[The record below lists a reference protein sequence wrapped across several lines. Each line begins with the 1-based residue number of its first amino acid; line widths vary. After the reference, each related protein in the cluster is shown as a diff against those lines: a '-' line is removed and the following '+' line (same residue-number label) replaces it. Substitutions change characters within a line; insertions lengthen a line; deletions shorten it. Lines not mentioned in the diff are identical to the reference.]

1 MLSCRI
7 FPSKLANNPLLVP
20 LRVGELS
27 PWSVPPGTSGFI
39 FLTRSSE
46 IDPGNPR
53 RKTKPRHPQQNA
65 GGKNGVG
72 HWVPNNWRI
81 LGTGEKHDVELL
93 LDFFILLLAHFLMSY
108 LNAMGYGYL
117 NRILSKTYMFFLK
130 KNGAKNLGY
139 NEGMWL
145 IT

>member
-1 MLSCRI
+1 M
-7 FPSKLANNPLLVP
+7 VP
-20 LRVGELS
+20 LRVGELF

-93 LDFFILLLAHFLMSY
+93 LDFFILLLAHFQMSY
-108 LNAMGYGYL
+108 INAMGYGYL
-117 NRILSKTYMFFLK
+117 NGILSKTKKCVLK
-130 KNGAKNLGY
+130 KKRGQEPG
-139 NEGMWL
+139 
-145 IT
+145 IQ